1 MIDTIK
7 EFILSNKNIYLKWE
21 NVYEISKDIF
31 KAKIMIFIENLWNF
45 FTNKNLDK

>member
-7 EFILSNKNIYLKWE
+7 EFIISNKNKYLKWE

-31 KAKIMIFIENLWNF
+31 KEKIMIFIENLWNF
-45 FTNKNLDK
+45 FTN